1 MFLCLNSYRT
11 NYLILILLIL
21 GKEKKPRYYY
31 ILIVIYEEFLC
42 LELIFILGSGV
53 ACILR
58 PLAILATALS
68 ALSIAFLNDRY
79 AT

>member
-1 MFLCLNSYRT
+1 VFLCLNSYRT
-11 NYLILILLIL
+11 NYFILILLIL